1 MQQTFPAGKEPK
13 VIIAQ
18 VKGDLTVQGWDRTE
32 IAVKADGRV
41 AELHQE
47 GNALMI
53 IECSGDLELQ
63 MPTDSELTVTN
74 LKGDVSI
81 EGVRRVELEEV
92 GGDVELQNIG
102 IGADREKI
110 GEAVALTV
118 LRGDLEV
125 TNASSLRA
133 QREIRGDASLTNV
146 ALLEIETVGGDL
158 SLQHAE
164 AVVIGT
170 VGGDLEA
177 IDIDDALS
185 CGNAGGDCQVTGSS
199 RGEAE
204 IVVGNVGGDIEVG
217 KAASIHI
224 GSAGGDCELRD
235 VKGDVVVGNV
245 AGDTGFYNVGGNL
258 QVGSMGSDAQ
268 LVDLKGAIEVGSIGG
283 DLELQAAFPAGS
295 YTRLNVGGDASVLL
309 PKNPSLSIRAAVGG
323 EVTGD
328 SVEFGGSGN
337 LVSLVYGDGAAHLEI
352 SAGGDLELHGA
363 GNPRSSSASS
373 SWGDFGS
380 EMAELGR
387 EMGRLGQDL
396 GREIASAFQ
405 EAGWSQ
411 GSKWTD
417 EFARKMDEQVRRAQ
431 RRTEEGQRRAEE
443 QARRAEEKARQA
455 NERTAARM
463 RVRVN
468 DREWRM
474 DPERIERIMEQARK
488 AATEGVAGALE
499 AVERAVGN
507 LRVPTPTPPKPPSG
521 PVPPP
526 PQTPPPTGGLT
537 QPPPPFPGQTAR
549 AGAEAG
555 MQSEPSSQQTGG
567 GETVSATNGPAPDL
581 EQEREAILRMIAE
594 GRISPEEGD
603 MLLEGLGS

>member
-1 MQQTFPAGKEPK
+1 MQQTFPAGQEPK

-18 VKGDLTVQGWDRTE
+18 VRGDLDVSAWDQPV
-32 IAVKADGRV
+32 ISVKADGRV

-47 GNALMI
+47 GETLVIA
-53 IECSGDLELQ
+53 ECSGDLELH
-63 MPTDSELTVTN
+63 MPASTEITVTN

-81 EGVRRVELEEV
+81 QGVLRVELEEIK
-92 GGDVELQNIG
+92 GDVGLQDIG

-110 GEAVALTV
+110 GEAVALTD
-118 LRGDLEV
+118 LHADLEV
-125 TNASSLRA
+125 INASSLRA
-133 QREIRGDASLTNV
+133 RGEIRGDASLTNV
-146 ALLEIETVGGDL
+146 ALIEIESVGGDL

-177 IDIDDALS
+177 VDIDDALS
-185 CGNAGGDCQVTGSS
+185 CGNAGGDCQVTGGS

-217 KAASIHI
+217 KAASIHM

-245 AGDTGFYNVGGNL
+245 GGDTGFYNVGGNL
-258 QVGSMGSDAQ
+258 QVGSIGADAQ

-295 YTRLNVGGDASVLL
+295 YTRLNVGGDASVAL
-309 PKNPSLSIRAAVGG
+309 PKNPNLSVRAAVGG

-328 SVEFGGSGN
+328 AVEFGGSGN

-363 GNPRSSSASS
+363 GSPRSSSASS
-373 SWGDFGS
+373 SWGDFGR

-387 EMGRLGQDL
+387 EMGRLGQEL
-396 GREIASAFQ
+396 GREIGSTFQ
-405 EAGWSQ
+405 GAGWSK
-411 GSKWTD
+411 GSKWAD
-417 EFARKMDEQVRRAQ
+417 EFARRMDEQVRRTQ
-431 RRTEEGQRRAEE
+431 RRAEESQRRAEE
-443 QARRAEEKARQA
+443 QARRAEERARQA
-455 NERTAARM
+455 NERAAARM

-474 DPERIERIMEQARK
+474 DPERIDRIVEQARK
-488 AATEGVAGALE
+488 AAAEGVAGALE

-507 LRVPTPTPPKPPSG
+507 LRVPTPPKPPSG

-526 PQTPPPTGGLT
+526 PPTPPPTGGFT
-537 QPPPPFPGQTAR
+537 QPPPFPGQTTR

-555 MQSEPSSQQTGG
+555 MQSEPPSQQNGG
-567 GETVSATNGPAPDL
+567 GETARATNGPAAPDL